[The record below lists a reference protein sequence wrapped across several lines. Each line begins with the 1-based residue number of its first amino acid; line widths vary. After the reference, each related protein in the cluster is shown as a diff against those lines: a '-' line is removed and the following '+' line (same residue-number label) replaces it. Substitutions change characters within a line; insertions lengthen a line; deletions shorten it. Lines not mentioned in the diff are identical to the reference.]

1 MAVPRVAQPV
11 RDAGDGD
18 SPPTR
23 RPRWGALASRL
34 IGSRVVRWC
43 FATVAVGLAAYAL
56 TSDWTRIRAA
66 LAHLGLPFVVL
77 GLVAVL
83 LSYGST
89 VEPWRLLV
97 RSMGSRLSISAAA
110 KIILI
115 GNLGKYVPGVVSS
128 VVAPMELARTYRVPR
143 ARSASSLALNLLMTL
158 VTGLLAAIVTLPFVA
173 GSLPYWWALL
183 VVPVLLVLL
192 HPRVLN
198 AIIGLVLRI
207 ARQPALEQPL
217 TVSALVRPMA
227 WSVASWVFNGLQIW
241 ILAVRLGAPPGRTA
255 LLAIGAYAFAWSVG
269 FLIVFAPAGAGVRD
283 VLLFALLRPVLG
295 SADATAVVVAS
306 RLITILADLLS
317 AAGAWWLVRPP
328 PPAPVNPEPRDPQAH
343 AGG

>member
-1 MAVPRVAQPV
+1 MTMPGIARPV
-11 RDAGDGD
+11 LDAGDVGG
-18 SPPTR
+18 PRTPR
-23 RPRWGALASRL
+23 ARWGGLASRI

-56 TSDWTRIRAA
+56 ASDWTRIRAA

-77 GLVAVL
+77 GLAAVL

-97 RSMGSRLSISAAA
+97 RSMGSRLSYSAAA

-128 VVAPMELARTYRVPR
+128 VVAPMELARAYRVPR
-143 ARSASSLALNLLMTL
+143 ARSASSLALNLLMNL
-158 VTGLLAAIVTLPFVA
+158 VAGLLAAVVTLPFVT

-183 VVPVLLVLL
+183 VVPVLLVVL

-207 ARQPALEQPL
+207 GRQPALEQPL

-227 WSVASWVFNGLQIW
+227 WCVVSWLFNGLQIW

-306 RLITILADLLS
+306 RLITITADLLS
-317 AAGAWWLVRPP
+317 AAGAWWFVRRPS
-328 PPAPVNPEPRDPQAH
+328 PAPVSPGPRDPRAP